1 MYKQPISL
9 ISAELKSNLL
19 FNSVYNTS
27 CFMDV
32 SRKFVRQISG
42 ECFSGE
48 CQGRARKFLGEAVAR
63 VANFPAK
70 NCRPAKSAAKRKEKR
85 REGGKRRGVN
95 REETAERRNENPPR
109 GASNVRETRFART
122 GTTH

>member
-9 ISAELKSNLL
+9 ISPELKSNLL

-70 NCRPAKSAAKRKEKR
+70 NCCPAKSAAKRKGKGEK
-85 REGGKRRGVN
+85 EGRKGVN